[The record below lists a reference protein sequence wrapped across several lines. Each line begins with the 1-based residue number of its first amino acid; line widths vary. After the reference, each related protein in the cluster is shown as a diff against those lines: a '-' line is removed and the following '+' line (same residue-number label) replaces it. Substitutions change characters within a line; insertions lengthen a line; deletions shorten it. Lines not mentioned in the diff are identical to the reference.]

1 MRLAGMAALGVA
13 FLSAAAFA
21 PVPQDGEKWQA
32 LAVRTDGQF
41 GVAGVNNAASMD
53 AARAE
58 ARRYCGSDGARCQ
71 VVAVSEGC
79 AAVAY
84 NEADRN
90 YFPAAAWSEA
100 DAIAKAHES
109 CRAEGYYCDSEMTA
123 CPFPNPH

>member
-1 MRLAGMAALGVA
+1 MRFAGMAALGVA

-21 PVPQDGEKWQA
+21 PVPQEGVKWQA
-32 LAVRTDGQF
+32 LAVRNDGRHTI
-41 GVAGVNNAASMD
+41 AAAYNETSRE
-53 AARAE
+53 AARSEALRSCAE
-58 ARRYCGSDGARCQ
+58 GGARCQ
-71 VVAVSEGC
+71 IVAVSEGC

-100 DAIAKAHES
+100 DAIAKVHES